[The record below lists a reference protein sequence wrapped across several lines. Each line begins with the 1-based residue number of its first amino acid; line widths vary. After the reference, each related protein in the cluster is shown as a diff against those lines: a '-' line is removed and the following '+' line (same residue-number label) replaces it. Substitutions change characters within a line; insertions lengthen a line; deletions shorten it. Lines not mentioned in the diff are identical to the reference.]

1 MKEHNFFTKYQFGFI
16 SGRSTTLQLLHVIE
30 EWVEWLDEGGSVD
43 VCYLDFMKAFDTVPH
58 RRLAS
63 KIRSYGI
70 TGHVLAW
77 IQSFL
82 SNRSQRVHING
93 ASAEWSVVTSGI
105 PQGSVLGPLLFVIYI
120 NDLPDKIISRIML
133 YADDT
138 KIYRRIKS
146 EVDEAVFQK
155 DIDSLQDWSDTW
167 LLRFH
172 PDKCKTMSIGQ
183 RGILPA
189 NYYMTR
195 EGGQKQ
201 VLTRVSSEKDLGVIW
216 DDELNFR
223 EEIASR
229 VKKANSIMGV
239 IRRTY
244 VYLDE
249 ETFTLLYKG
258 LVRPHLEYAA
268 PVWDPHYKMDKKLL
282 EGVQRRATRQ
292 VPSLRKLPYEERL
305 RQLRLPTLRYRR
317 LRGDLIEAYKML
329 NGLYDDGV
337 GQLLEI
343 SEDRNTRGH
352 SLKLKKRTGKTVL
365 KQNSFSL
372 RIFKDWNSL
381 TEEIVTAPSLNAFKN
396 RLDALWKNH
405 PIKYEWD
412 AEHGNLALHAG
423 AQ

>member
-1 MKEHNFFTKYQFGFI
+1 MYIIFAIKTGFVYILNSRSTSNDDNDTLKNGQLPGLWKQANISAIHKKGDKRVAGNYRPVSLTSVPCKIIESILRDRLISHMKEHNFFTKYQFGFI

-82 SNRSQRVHING
+82 SNRTQRVHING

-167 LLRFH
+167 LS
-172 PDKCKTMSIGQ
+172 T
-183 RGILPA
+183 
-189 NYYMTR
+189 
-195 EGGQKQ
+195 
-201 VLTRVSSEKDLGVIW
+201 
-216 DDELNFR
+216 
-223 EEIASR
+223 EIPPR
-229 VKKANSIMGV
+229 
-239 IRRTY
+239 
-244 VYLDE
+244 
-249 ETFTLLYKG
+249 
-258 LVRPHLEYAA
+258 
-268 PVWDPHYKMDKKLL
+268 
-282 EGVQRRATRQ
+282 
-292 VPSLRKLPYEERL
+292 
-305 RQLRLPTLRYRR
+305 
-317 LRGDLIEAYKML
+317 
-329 NGLYDDGV
+329 
-337 GQLLEI
+337 
-343 SEDRNTRGH
+343 
-352 SLKLKKRTGKTVL
+352 
-365 KQNSFSL
+365 
-372 RIFKDWNSL
+372 
-381 TEEIVTAPSLNAFKN
+381 
-396 RLDALWKNH
+396 
-405 PIKYEWD
+405 
-412 AEHGNLALHAG
+412 
-423 AQ
+423 